1 MMESLCDISTTEGRM
16 KTFITHP
23 EQGGPFPVVLFYMD
37 SLGIREE
44 LRDMARRMAA
54 AGYLVVLPDLHYT
67 RHLSIQRVM
76 QDTAAMLAYVDADPK
91 ANATLIGAVGYCM
104 SGAFVLAAAGTF
116 PDRIKCAASI
126 YGVNLL
132 TERADSP
139 HLLAGRTRGELYFA
153 CAETDEYAPG
163 RVIQQLDEYL
173 ARSGAN
179 YRLEW
184 YPGTQHGFAFVE
196 RQGAYDRVS
205 AERHWER
212 LLELLERNLR
222 DDRAG

>member
-1 MMESLCDISTTEGRM
+1 MMESLRDISTAEGRM
-16 KTFITHP
+16 KTFITYP
-23 EQGGPFPVVLFYMD
+23 GPGGPFPVVLFYMD

-44 LRDMARRMAA
+44 LRDMARRVAA
-54 AGYLVVLPDLHYT
+54 AGYFVVLPDLHYT
-67 RHLSIQRVM
+67 TQLSIQRVM
-76 QDTAAMLAYVDADPK
+76 QDTAAMLAYVDAEPT
-91 ANATLIGAVGYCM
+91 ANANLIGAVGYCM

-139 HLLAGRTRGELYFA
+139 HLVAGRTRGELYFA
-153 CAETDEYAPG
+153 CAENDEYAP
-163 RVIQQLDEYL
+163 RLVMQQLDEYL

-184 YPGTQHGFAFVE
+184 YPGAQHGFAFIE
-196 RQGAYDRVS
+196 RQDAYDPVS

-212 LLELLERNLR
+212 MLELLERNLR